1 MIYIKI
7 LKKIINFSKI
17 VNLICLSKIVKVIK
31 KGGINLINQ
40 IILVGRLT
48 EDPKIEEY
56 DDTKKRTIITLAVQR
71 NFKNVDCKYETDFF
85 RCVLWNGLASNTK
98 EFCHRGDILGIKGR
112 LQNRSYVDDKN
123 ITKYITEVIA
133 EKISFVTTSK
143 NKNTDDESSFENII
157 ECC

>member
-1 MIYIKI
+1 M
-7 LKKIINFSKI
+7 
-17 VNLICLSKIVKVIK
+17 
-31 KGGINLINQ
+31 INQ

-71 NFKNVDCKYETDFF
+71 NFKNVDGKYETDFF

-112 LQNRSYVDDKN
+112 LQNRNYVDDKN